1 MGTEARIYHGE
12 IEPIDVSRAL
22 LAEFNHGNLRA
33 QQFGTGDHI
42 VVQVGSRD
50 IPMSGGQTAMT
61 VQINKVSDGISIA
74 LGEQSWFGI
83 AASLGLTALSAW
95 RNPFNLINRLDDL
108 AQDME
113 NLQLTETVWRVISDT
128 VRTAGA
134 SFDLSERLR
143 RIVCSYCRTANP
155 VGEPSCVAC
164 GAPLGD
170 VQPITCRNCGF
181 VIRSDEMYCPN
192 CGKKV

>member
-12 IEPIDVSRAL
+12 IKPLDVSRSL

-33 QQFGTGDHI
+33 QQFGTGDQI
-42 VVQVGSRD
+42 VVQIASKD
-50 IPMSGGQTAMT
+50 TPMSGGQTAMT
-61 VQINKVSDGISIA
+61 VQIQKVADGISIL

-83 AASLGLTALSAW
+83 AASLGMTALSAW

-113 NLQLTETVWRVISDT
+113 NLQLTETVWRVINDT
-128 VRTAGA
+128 VQTAGA

-143 RIVCSYCRTANP
+143 RIVCSYCRAANP
-155 VGEPSCVAC
+155 VGEPTCVAC

-170 VQPITCRNCGF
+170 VQPVTCKNCGF
-181 VIRSDEMYCPN
+181 VVRSNETYCPN
-192 CGKKV
+192 CGKKI